1 MDEDTKLKFLEK
13 KERIKQQNQEDYQ
26 RREKYHEE
34 LKKTTLKSFKD
45 RPDEVKSVRVI
56 GCKRGQITI
65 EWDKPNHNNCQITA
79 YKIYLGQK
87 TIQRGNYF
95 TWMNNIDD
103 KESSNSDISIN
114 SDTSSSYIEIDE
126 VTQTQYTFLG
136 LESKIGY
143 YVKVTAV
150 NDIGEGY

>member
-1 MDEDTKLKFLEK
+1 
-13 KERIKQQNQEDYQ
+13 
-26 RREKYHEE
+26 
-34 LKKTTLKSFKD
+34 
-45 RPDEVKSVRVI
+45 
-56 GCKRGQITI
+56 
-65 EWDKPNHNNCQITA
+65 
-79 YKIYLGQK
+79 
-87 TIQRGNYF
+87 
-95 TWMNNIDD
+95 MNNIDD